1 MMESGS
7 KLCLDKFYPK
17 FYPEKELK
25 IVDIRQPKDKII
37 IRMKSIS
44 KTCSCPKCNCTTNK
58 YHGIGSLTVE

>member
-7 KLCLDKFYPK
+7 KLCLDK

-37 IRMKSIS
+37 IH
-44 KTCSCPKCNCTTNK
+44 TNE
-58 YHGIGSLTVE
+58 INIQDLQLS

>member
-1 MMESGS
+1 MMELGS
-7 KLCLDKFYPK
+7 KLCLDK

-44 KTCSCPKCNCTTNK
+44 KTCSCPKVKVKSSAC
-58 YHGIGSLTVE
+58 H